1 MDEEEIR
8 YLMRKYG
15 YTYNEAKALIEEEDK
30 EVERLYNEVRNNPSI
45 YDLIKIAG
53 IAFGV
58 LVGIHMLLKLL
69 LGGGKKKKRKV
80 VEELWM

>member
-58 LVGIHMLLKLL
+58 LVGINMLWGL
-69 LGGGKKKKRKV
+69 LGGRRKRRRK